1 MHSMALTWA
10 RMTHNKAMI
19 QEKKIRF
26 TSLER
31 LERQLQAISA
41 DRAQGDA
48 HPGSSLADL
57 YDAVAMPPDLAKA
70 HEGLDRAVLMAYGLK
85 PVATDAE
92 VLGELFMR
100 YEALVA
106 PMAGIMG
113 NRRKKGS

>member
-1 MHSMALTWA
+1 
-10 RMTHNKAMI
+10 
-19 QEKKIRF
+19 
-26 TSLER
+26 
-31 LERQLQAISA
+31 
-41 DRAQGDA
+41 
-48 HPGSSLADL
+48 
-57 YDAVAMPPDLAKA
+57 
-70 HEGLDRAVLMAYGLK
+70 MAYGLK